1 MSEFARQVVREEVA
15 LAPLV
20 PIVVY
25 EKRREKQV
33 GAILGSRVFCHFE
46 RVAGGRLRCAFS
58 NERKYLL
65 GETVRDWLGEEKNAR
80 DFLWCE
86 ALDGDLAYVLVAGG
100 VVVKDVAEAQNP
112 RREIAAALGRLDSQA
127 PVFAHPSV
135 EVEAVTTHPRA
146 RRLETS
152 VRDRPARQRA
162 RGAAVFELGLVN
174 EIPGVRL
181 WNSCWKWTRA
191 VVLGG
196 LAVAAVGLAYLYL
209 RGDEPAAE
217 EEVREARERILTDYD
232 RLLVVADARAVLG
245 GVHGAYRVFL
255 GDPFFGGRWRVVSMA
270 WRRVEGN
277 TLKVVAELPHSPPE
291 KGQAPP
297 SAEDDVQFG
306 VPWEELAALQRSVY
320 THAQHRGWAVQEVDR
335 LRVVVRLPVVAAART
350 ETAGEANR
358 RRVPPDEG
366 DRWHW
371 RSMRRDLEAFGVLR
385 PVREERRTAAPQN
398 NVPDMLYQEDLYS
411 LDLRGLEWAYPD
423 AAKWLGDRLSGGPV
437 VLDEVHLERASAA
450 ADGRSWQGRILF
462 RTVWC
467 KGAGCIVVSDDGS
480 RHPG

>member
-15 LAPLV
+15 LPPLV
-20 PIVVY
+20 PTVVHK
-25 EKRREKQV
+25 KRRERLV
-33 GAILGSRVFCHFE
+33 GAILGSRVYCHFE
-46 RVAGGRLRCAFS
+46 QPGAGNRLRCAFS

-65 GETVRDWLGEEKNAR
+65 GETVRDWLGEEENAR

-100 VVVKDVAEAQNP
+100 AVVKDVPEAKNP
-112 RREIAAALGRLDSQA
+112 RREMAAVLARLDSQA

-135 EVEAVTTHPRA
+135 EVEAVTTYPRA

-152 VRDRPARQRA
+152 VRDRLARQQA
-162 RGAAVFELGLVN
+162 RGAAVAELGLVN
-174 EIPGVRL
+174 EIPAVRL
-181 WNSCWKWTRA
+181 WNSCWKWMRT

-196 LAVAAVGLAYLYL
+196 VAVTAVALAYFYL
-209 RGDEPAAE
+209 RGDEPAAAQAVQE
-217 EEVREARERILTDYD
+217 TRERILTDYD
-232 RLLVVADARAVLG
+232 RLLLAADARTVLG
-245 GVHGAYRVFL
+245 GVHRAYRQFL
-255 GDPFFGGRWRVVSMA
+255 GDPFFGGRWRVSSMA
-270 WRRVEGN
+270 WRRIEGN

-320 THAQHRGWAVQEVDR
+320 TYAQRREWTVEEVDR
-335 LRVVVRLPVVAAART
+335 LRVIVRLPVAAAART
-350 ETAGEANR
+350 RAEGAKR
-358 RRVPPDEG
+358 RQAPQNEG

-371 RSMRRDLEAFGVLR
+371 RSMRRDLEAFGALR
-385 PVREERRTAAPQN
+385 PVPEERRTAAPQN
-398 NVPDMLYQEDLYS
+398 NAPPALFQADQYR

-423 AAKWLGDRLSGGPV
+423 AAHWLGDRLSGGPV
-437 VLDEVHLERASAA
+437 VLDEVHLERASG
-450 ADGRSWQGRILF
+450 DDRSWQGRILF

-467 KGAGCIVVSDDGS
+467 KNYGCTVVRDDGS